1 MVAKSKAYDT
11 LWKETGV
18 EEEDITRAFY
28 IYRISE
34 CDEFK
39 KILEDART
47 NMQMKIKE
55 QAEKI
60 QQAMQAQGMRPGMG
74 GMGGPGMGMGGP
86 GMGMGGPGMGMGGPG
101 MAPQGRPAQRPA

>member
-55 QAEKI
+55 
-60 QQAMQAQGMRPGMG
+60 
-74 GMGGPGMGMGGP
+74 
-86 GMGMGGPGMGMGGPG
+86 
-101 MAPQGRPAQRPA
+101 